1 MCLYGFCLHFYLLLI
16 VLFLNASKYCR
27 SVLKNDFVVVLA
39 VADELSKLYS
49 VEKRIRYPH
58 RGLSS
63 AQMIVFFNFFVW
75 L

>member
-39 VADELSKLYS
+39 VADELSKLYIDLYVIHFS
-49 VEKRIRYPH
+49 DLVKIN
-58 RGLSS
+58 GVLLFLIAFS
-63 AQMIVFFNFFVW
+63 
-75 L
+75 